1 MPTLRSLAIPVVLAI
16 VCIALSG
23 CGVYSALRP
32 APDPST
38 YAKNMQAAQQKSM
51 AELSERSR
59 FQQDLQN
66 RPDLPAW
73 HDEREK
79 MALAIG
85 DRVLDKNFDVTFD
98 AMITALANLGCRVSN
113 MERISGFI
121 TSSLPELPPELA
133 EELNNEAR
141 AEYAQARG
149 YSPAVLQA
157 PSGSMAFVPQFA
169 IPQAT
174 MAERMASGV
183 TLTIAP
189 SGGTQ
194 TRVKL
199 RFNGVY
205 YPRKVEEL
213 YKRVWDAVDK
223 QLFLNRT
230 IG

>member
-1 MPTLRSLAIPVVLAI
+1 MFMPRKFVALAAVAST
-16 VCIALSG
+16 CIALSG
-23 CGVYSALRP
+23 CGAYSAFRP
-32 APDPST
+32 ASDTST
-38 YAKNMQAAQQKSM
+38 YAKNMQAAQQKSLADM
-51 AELSERSR
+51 SERSR

-66 RPDLPAW
+66 SPDLPAW
-73 HDEREK
+73 HNEREK

-85 DRVLDKNFDVTFD
+85 DRTLDKNFDDTFD

-113 MERISGFI
+113 MERVSGFI

-133 EELNNEAR
+133 EQLNNEAR

-157 PSGSMAFVPQFA
+157 PTGPMAFVPQFTA
-169 IPQAT
+169 PQAT
-174 MAERMASGV
+174 MTERMASGV
-183 TLTIAP
+183 TLTVARL
-189 SGGTQ
+189 GGTQ

-213 YKRVWDAVDK
+213 YRRVWDAVDK
-223 QLFLNRT
+223 QMFLNRT